1 LDCGAAETEAGGVT
15 AEAVEKPKADPWK
28 PEPIREDQ
36 VENAV
41 KFLSHPKVRTSP
53 IVHRRS
59 FLEKKGLT
67 GEEID
72 EAFRRVPV
80 PFLIYS
86 LPWSCEEFFSQLLTV
101 ANY

>member
-1 LDCGAAETEAGGVT
+1 MT

-28 PEPIREDQ
+28 LEPQPIREDQ

-41 KFLSHPKVRTSP
+41 KFLSHPKVRASP

-67 GEEID
+67 REEID

-80 PFLIYS
+80 RFLYS
-86 LPWSCEEFFSQLLTV
+86 PAWCEEFL
-101 ANY
+101 N